1 MTVTF
6 EEIRDKLKWCVDN
19 GHTNP
24 SGMAMVIYRLIKD
37 KELETKV

>member
-1 MTVTF
+1 MKITF

-24 SGMAMVIYRLIKD
+24 SGMAQVIFALILE
-37 KELETKV
+37 KEK